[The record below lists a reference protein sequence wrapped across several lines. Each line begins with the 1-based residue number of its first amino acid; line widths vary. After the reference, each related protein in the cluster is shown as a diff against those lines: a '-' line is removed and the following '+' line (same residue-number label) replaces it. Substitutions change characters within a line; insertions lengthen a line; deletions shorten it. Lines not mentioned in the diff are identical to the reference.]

1 MKRIKTLKKNY
12 EFKYVLSKG
21 DFYCEKLLTGYI
33 KSNTKN
39 ENVIGIAVSSK
50 YGKAVKRNKVKRLI
64 RANYQLIKPELIEGY
79 NIVFLL
85 NKSAANYDVDFYGIK
100 EDMEKIF
107 RKAGLIKGKK

>member
-21 DFYCEKLLTGYI
+21 DFYCEKLITGYI
-33 KSNTKN
+33 KSNNKN
-39 ENVIGIAVSSK
+39 ENVLGIAVSSK
-50 YGKAVKRNKVKRLI
+50 YGKAVKRNRVKRLI
-64 RANYQLIKPELIEGY
+64 RANYQAFLPELSKGF

-85 NKSAANYDVDFYGIK
+85 NKNASNYDVDFYGIK

-107 RKAGLIKGKK
+107 RKAGLIEGKK